1 MKHVGIQ
8 QACSEDWSKMTPT
21 EKGAFCQ
28 QCAKQVH
35 DFTNKSNY
43 EIKRTLLEMKNQPI
57 CMRMT
62 VGQEITLNA
71 EFEAWKQQNKN
82 NFQHLFIA
90 ALIIVFGLTLFSCED
105 EKDRKKINDTQVAL
119 ARIIEEPKEEKT
131 PEEKSIFVPP
141 PTLPLEIVNADPVLE
156 TDIVVQPEK
165 NVKEPGSVTLIDYT
179 IMGGGYSSRDFSTYL
194 AEIIPGEIN
203 SGEIELDENG
213 TPFPTEYKAIAFPN
227 PTVENTTLEV
237 QFPQKGQAEINLYD
251 MSGKLIY
258 PVYSGEVP
266 RGTFR
271 TPIELFDLNPGVYL
285 AIIQSAEFKET
296 VRILKN

>member
-35 DFTNKSNY
+35 DFTDKSNY

-62 VGQEITLNA
+62 VGQEIALNA

-105 EKDRKKINDTQVAL
+105 EKDRKQISDTQVAL
-119 ARIIEEPKEEKT
+119 ARIIEEPKEERA
-131 PEEKSIFVPP
+131 PEEKTVFVEPQIKMI
-141 PTLPLEIVNADPVLE
+141 EIVNADPVWE
-156 TDIVVQPEK
+156 TVTVVEQEIEKDPEIEYDIERVI
-165 NVKEPGSVTLIDYT
+165 L
-179 IMGGGYSSRDFSTYL
+179 GGGYSYIDYVTYL
-194 AEIIPGEIN
+194 EETVPEV
-203 SGEIELDENG
+203 ELDENG
-213 TPFPTEYKAIAFPN
+213 VPFPTEYKAIAFPN
-227 PTVENTTLEV
+227 PAVENTTLEV
-237 QFPQKGQAEINLYD
+237 QFPEKGQTEINLYD
-251 MSGKLIY
+251 LSGQL
-258 PVYSGEVP
+258 VQHLHSGEVA

-271 TPIELFDLNPGVYL
+271 KPIELFDLNPGVYL
-285 AIIQSAEFKET
+285 VIIQSAAFKET
-296 VRILKN
+296 VRIVKN